1 MKKLIFQTGN
11 SYAPLA
17 LRALLALVLFP
28 HGAQKMLGWFGGFGF
43 EASMGYFTNV
53 VGLPWIVGFMVIIIE
68 FFGPL
73 ALLLGFATRLWSL
86 AILGVMTGIVL
97 TTFTDYFF
105 MNWFG
110 TQKTEGA
117 EFFLLAIGM
126 SLSLVVSGAGRWSV
140 DGWISRQKKRSSV
153 GSRVL
158 ADAAVV

>member
-1 MKKLIFQTGN
+1 
-11 SYAPLA
+11 
-17 LRALLALVLFP
+17 
-28 HGAQKMLGWFGGFGF
+28 MLGWFGGFGF
-43 EASMGYFTNV
+43 EGSMGYFTNV
-53 VGLPWIVGFMVIIIE
+53 VGLPPVVGFMVIIIE

-73 ALLLGFATRLWSL
+73 ALLVGFATRLWSL
-86 AILGVMTGIVL
+86 AILGVMTGIIL

-140 DGWISRQKKRSSV
+140 DARISREKKSNYRRSS
-153 GSRVL
+153 VL